1 MTLSLLRIFSHT
13 MGLVGLALLFPLGAA
28 FYYGEKGTPFAFA
41 LPLVLSV
48 LMAWWCSR
56 VKRAH
61 EEQLGTRH
69 AFVAVGGVWLTVCLF
84 GAVPLWLSGA
94 FPSWA
99 DAVFESVSG
108 FTTTG
113 ATVKA
118 DVEALP
124 VSVNV
129 WRCTMHWLGGM
140 GVIALIVAIV
150 PLMGTG
156 GSRLIKAESSGS
168 EKGKLTARTTN
179 TAKVL
184 WFLYCGITLVLTLL
198 LRVNGL
204 GWVDALCHAFSIV
217 ATGGFSTRNASIA
230 AFGNSAVEW
239 ICTVFMLLCSV
250 NFALYYHLLTGRVSE
265 VFRDSELRAFLLIVV
280 CAVFGIAWSV
290 MPVFPTSGE
299 VIRHAAFQTA
309 SVLSTTGFMTSDFA
323 VWPVP
328 AQILLLALLL
338 IGGCSGSTS
347 GGIKVVRWSV
357 MMKQAVN
364 EFRRL
369 LHPHG
374 VYTVW
379 LNGQPGR
386 EVLVPGVAAFVCAYF
401 LLVLLT
407 ALLGACAGLTPFEAL
422 SGGLSMMGNVGPAFG
437 QIGPAGN
444 YGALPDWLKGWYS
457 FIMLTGRLEIYTM
470 LILVGNLFFWRRR
483 TAA

>member
-1 MTLSLLRIFSHT
+1 
-13 MGLVGLALLFPLGAA
+13 
-28 FYYGEKGTPFAFA
+28 
-41 LPLVLSV
+41 
-48 LMAWWCSR
+48 
-56 VKRAH
+56 
-61 EEQLGTRH
+61 
-69 AFVAVGGVWLTVCLF
+69 
-84 GAVPLWLSGA
+84 
-94 FPSWA
+94 
-99 DAVFESVSG
+99 
-108 FTTTG
+108 
-113 ATVKA
+113 
-118 DVEALP
+118 
-124 VSVNV
+124 
-129 WRCTMHWLGGM
+129 
-140 GVIALIVAIV
+140 
-150 PLMGTG
+150 
-156 GSRLIKAESSGS
+156 
-168 EKGKLTARTTN
+168 
-179 TAKVL
+179 
-184 WFLYCGITLVLTLL
+184 
-198 LRVNGL
+198 
-204 GWVDALCHAFSIV
+204 
-217 ATGGFSTRNASIA
+217 
-230 AFGNSAVEW
+230 
-239 ICTVFMLLCSV
+239 
-250 NFALYYHLLTGRVSE
+250 
-265 VFRDSELRAFLLIVV
+265 
-280 CAVFGIAWSV
+280 
-290 MPVFPTSGE
+290 
-299 VIRHAAFQTA
+299 
-309 SVLSTTGFMTSDFA
+309 
-323 VWPVP
+323 
-328 AQILLLALLL
+328 LLL